1 VPVDRRRPVSAYEPP
16 SEQDPAEEQFDVEAL
31 LALPEESG
39 YYDCSV
45 PEEFAVEPPTRAPAQ
60 PLDATCSRE
69 FDAIRRS
76 GTRPL
81 SSIRLI
87 VIHCTQ
93 SDAARGSARW
103 FTDPETQGSA
113 HLVVDDRECYRTLD
127 DTVIPWGAPGA
138 NTIGWHLELT
148 GWKRWSRDEWLTHK
162 QTLRRGAFKSA
173 VHAKKFGI
181 PIKLLSAADARLGR
195 KGFVTHAL
203 CTDAFGGSHTD
214 PGPNCPLGKFMQW
227 TREFADGLEG

>member
-1 VPVDRRRPVSAYEPP
+1 MSTHEPPP
-16 SEQDPAEEQFDVEAL
+16 SEQDSEEEELDVEAL
-31 LALPEESG
+31 LASPEESG

-60 PLDATCSRE
+60 PIAATCSRE

-76 GTRPL
+76 GTRPA
-81 SSIRLI
+81 SAIRLI

-103 FTDPETQGSA
+103 FTDPRAEGSA

-127 DTVIPWGAPGA
+127 DTVIPWAAPGA

-148 GWKRWSRDEWLTHK
+148 GWKRWSREEWLNHK
-162 QTLRRGAFKSA
+162 QTLRRGAFKA
-173 VHAKKFGI
+173 AFHAKKFGI
-181 PIKLLSAADARLGR
+181 PIKLLSAADVRLGR

-203 CTDAFGGSHTD
+203 CTEVFGGDHTD
-214 PGPNCPLGKFMQW
+214 PGHNCPLDQFMRW
-227 TREFADGLEG
+227 TREFADSLES